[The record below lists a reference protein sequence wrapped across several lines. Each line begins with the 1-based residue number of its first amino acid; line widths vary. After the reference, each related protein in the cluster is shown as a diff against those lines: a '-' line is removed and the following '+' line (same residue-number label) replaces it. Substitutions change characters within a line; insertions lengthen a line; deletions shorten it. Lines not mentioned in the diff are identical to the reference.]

1 MGAQGMSAEESLST
15 ALSDSLFK
23 LLGISSF
30 MKEMSCSRLEAPYAI
45 NKLHENGWSSGT
57 MNQ

>member
-30 MKEMSCSRLEAPYAI
+30 MKVMSCSRLEAPYAI
-45 NKLHENGWSSGT
+45 NKLPENGWSSGT
-57 MNQ
+57 